1 MIAIN
6 QVKSEIPWNGH
17 RLQIRDMIDS
27 EEVLRKKAAAV
38 LHIDAVQIRK
48 VEIIKHSLDA
58 RKKPQIW
65 QVYTLGVTLLHEDME
80 AKIVKKCKNN
90 NVTLVSGQAYTFPD
104 SGSIRMNHRPV
115 IIGMGPAGLFCAY
128 MLAKHGYRPIVLER
142 GYDVETRTKAVEE
155 YWQDGILQPE
165 SNVQFGEGGAGTFS
179 DGKLNTLVKDPLMRN
194 RLVLEVFCEFGA
206 DSSILYDSKP
216 HIGTDVLSG
225 IVKAMRQEIVRLGGH
240 VRFGCQVTELVT
252 EGGQIRGV
260 RVRQQEGRPDDNM
273 AGNENQEREE
283 FLSAQA
289 VILAIGHSARDTFS
303 MLEQKKIPMDAK
315 SFAVGLRIQH
325 PQSLINLSQYGRMD
339 GGSLGA
345 ASYKLTRQTSTG
357 RGVYSFCMCP
367 GGYVVDA
374 SSEREHLA
382 VNGMS
387 YHARDGKN
395 ANSALIVTVTPEDFP
410 QPGPLG
416 GVAFQRSLER
426 LAFQAAD
433 GHIPVQ
439 LYEDY
444 RAGRQSR
451 QLGEIEPQMRGRW
464 AFGNLR
470 EVMPENLNLA
480 LLEAMEGFGQMIRGF
495 DRPDALF
502 AGIESRTS
510 SPVRIW
516 RNDEM
521 ESQVRGL
528 YPCGE
533 GAGYAGGITSAAMD
547 GVKVAEAV
555 VRRFGLPR

>member
-155 YWQDGILQPE
+155 YWQNGILQPE

-179 DGKLNTLVKDPLMRN
+179 DGKLNTLVKDKYGRSK
-194 RLVLEVFCEFGA
+194 EVMKIFVQAGA
-206 DSSILYDSKP
+206 PEEILYESKP
-216 HIGTDVLSG
+216 HIGTDILKKV
-225 IVKAMRQEIVRLGGH
+225 VTNMRQEIIRNGGEVH
-240 VRFGCQVTELVT
+240 FGSKVTGIETQNKKITGVIVNNSERIETDQVV
-252 EGGQIRGV
+252 
-260 RVRQQEGRPDDNM
+260 
-273 AGNENQEREE
+273 
-283 FLSAQA
+283 
-289 VILAIGHSARDTFS
+289 LAIGHSARDTFAYL
-303 MLEQKKIPMDAK
+303 MKEQIPMEAK
-315 SFAVGLRIQH
+315 SFAVGMRVEHSQK
-325 PQSLINLSQYGRMD
+325 LINESMYGTEHGME
-339 GGSLGA
+339 LPA
-345 ASYKLTRQTSTG
+345 APYKLTARTSVD

-367 GGYVVDA
+367 GGYVVNA
-374 SSEREHLA
+374 SSEPGRIA

-387 YHARDGKN
+387 YSDRASHN
-395 ANSALIVTVTPEDFP
+395 ANSAIIVTVTPQDFSGDGPLAGVEFQRQLEEKAYNAGKGKVPVQYYEDFKENRSSEP
-410 QPGPLG
+410 EENRIKPCIKGQYEYASLRGIFPEECEK
-416 GVAFQRSLER
+416 AFIEGMEH
-426 LAFQAAD
+426 FD
-433 GHIPVQ
+433 HI
-439 LYEDY
+439 
-444 RAGRQSR
+444 
-451 QLGEIEPQMRGRW
+451 I
-464 AFGNLR
+464 
-470 EVMPENLNLA
+470 PE
-480 LLEAMEGFGQMIRGF
+480 
-495 DRPDALF
+495 F
-502 AGIESRTS
+502 AGKDVILAGVESRTS
-510 SPVRIW
+510 SPVRIH
-516 RNDEM
+516 RNEALQ
-521 ESQVRGL
+521 SPGLSGL

-547 GVKVAEAV
+547 GMYVAEQIASCYS
-555 VRRFGLPR
+555 PIA

>member
-1 MIAIN
+1 MIRIN
-6 QVKSEIPWNGH
+6 QLKLPVEHKP
-17 RLQIRDMIDS
+17 
-27 EEVLRKKAAAV
+27 EELKKKAAKALRISPEQV
-38 LHIDAVQIRK
+38 EKLEIRRR
-48 VEIIKHSLDA
+48 SLDG
-58 RKKPQIW
+58 RKKPELFYSYTVDIKTAREE
-65 QVYTLGVTLLHEDME
+65 QVLHR
-80 AKIVKKCKNN
+80 AKNSQAAICQEKPYVFPKPGEEMLFSPPIIV
-90 NVTLVSGQAYTFPD
+90 GA
-104 SGSIRMNHRPV
+104 
-115 IIGMGPAGLFCAY
+115 GPAGLFAGL
-128 MLAKHGYRPIVLER
+128 MLARAGYCPVILER
-142 GYDVETRTKAVEE
+142 GEDVDSRRKRVDEFWKTGKLDVR
-155 YWQDGILQPE
+155 

-325 PQSLINLSQYGRMD
+325 PQSLINLSQYGRME

-367 GGYVVDA
+367 GGFVVNAA
-374 SSEREHLA
+374 SEKETCV

-387 YHARDGKN
+387 YSKRDSRN
-395 ANSALIVTVTPEDFP
+395 ANSAIVTTVTPQDYPSKHPLAGVEFQRKLERKAFAEGNGNIPIQRLEDFRNNKKTEA
-410 QPGPLG
+410 LG
-416 GVAFQRSLER
+416 K
-426 LAFQAAD
+426 
-433 GHIPVQ
+433 ITP
-439 LYEDY
+439 
-444 RAGRQSR
+444 
-451 QLGEIEPQMRGRW
+451 EIKGKYS
-464 AFGNLR
+464 FGNLNN
-470 EVMPENLNLA
+470 VLPEYVCKSISD
-480 LLEAMEGFGQMIRGF
+480 AMEYFERKIEGFNDNDTIMS
-495 DRPDALF
+495 AV
-502 AGIESRTS
+502 ESRTS
-510 SPVRIW
+510 SPVRII
-516 RNDEM
+516 RDENYQ
-521 ESQVRGL
+521 SNVRGL
-528 YPCGE
+528 IPAGE
-533 GAGYAGGITSAAMD
+533 GAGYAGGITSAAID
-547 GVKVAEAV
+547 GIKIFE
-555 VRRFGLPR
+555 FIGKNFHKPEDFC